1 MSPSL
6 INTLKKQYKILS
18 GKISSIKIEHKCPH
32 VWYGN
37 SYGGF
42 FVNPDL
48 LHPDAI
54 VYSFGIGQDTSFDD
68 AIIQKH
74 NCYVHGYDPTPKSI
88 EWIAQRSDLS
98 PKFHFHPF
106 GLDKETRITHFN
118 LPKNKEHVSG
128 SIINHQNVD
137 ENNMV
142 EVQMKSLID
151 IVSENNHSYI
161 DVLKMDIEGSEYCVI
176 ESILNSSIEIRQILL
191 EIHERFFDN
200 GIEKTKELLNSLHQH
215 GYKVFGISDTL
226 EEISFIKV
234 SS

>member
-18 GKISSIKIEHKCPH
+18 GKISSFKIEHKCPH

-74 NCYVHGYDPTPKSI
+74 NCHVYGYDPTPKSI

>member
-6 INTLKKQYKILS
+6 INTLKKHYKILS
-18 GKISSIKIEHKCPH
+18 GKISSFKIEHKCPH

-74 NCYVHGYDPTPKSI
+74 NCHVHGYDPTPKSI

>member
-18 GKISSIKIEHKCPH
+18 GKISSFKIEHKCPH

-74 NCYVHGYDPTPKSI
+74 NCHVHGYDPTPKSI

-176 ESILNSSIEIRQILL
+176 DSILNSSIEIRQILL

>member
-18 GKISSIKIEHKCPH
+18 GKISSFKIEHKCPH

-74 NCYVHGYDPTPKSI
+74 NCHVHGYDPTPKSI

-176 ESILNSSIEIRQILL
+176 ESILNSAIEIRQILL

-215 GYKVFGISDTL
+215 GYKVFGVSDTL

>member
-18 GKISSIKIEHKCPH
+18 GKISSFKIEHKCPH

-74 NCYVHGYDPTPKSI
+74 NCHVHGYDPTPKSI

>member
-18 GKISSIKIEHKCPH
+18 GKISSFKIEYHCPH
-32 VWYGN
+32 IWYGN

-42 FVNPDL
+42 YVNPDL

-68 AIIQKH
+68 TIIQKH
-74 NCYVHGYDPTPKSI
+74 NCQVFGYDPTPKSI
-88 EWIAQRSDLS
+88 DWIASRTDLS
-98 PKFHFHPF
+98 PNFHFHPF
-106 GLDKETRITHFN
+106 GLDKKTGIAHFN
-118 LPKNKEHVSG
+118 LPKNKSHVSG

-137 ENNMV
+137 EHNMV
-142 EVQMKSLID
+142 EVQMKSFID

-161 DVLKMDIEGSEYCVI
+161 DVLKMDIEGSEYAVMD
-176 ESILNSSIEIRQILL
+176 SILESSIEIKQILL

-200 GIEKTKELLNSLHQH
+200 GIEKTKKLLHSLHKHDYQ
-215 GYKVFGISDTL
+215 VFGISDTL
-226 EEISFIKV
+226 EEISFIKPHN
-234 SS
+234 

>member
-18 GKISSIKIEHKCPH
+18 GKISSFKIEHKCTH

-74 NCYVHGYDPTPKSI
+74 NCHVHGYDPTPKSI
-88 EWIAQRSDLS
+88 EWIAQRTDLS
-98 PKFHFHPF
+98 PKFHFHPV
-106 GLDKETRITHFN
+106 GLDKETGITHFN

-151 IVSENNHSYI
+151 IVSENNHSHI

-191 EIHERFFDN
+191 EIHERFFDD

>member
-18 GKISSIKIEHKCPH
+18 GKISSFKIEHKCPH

-74 NCYVHGYDPTPKSI
+74 NCHVHGYDPTPKSI

-215 GYKVFGISDTL
+215 GYKVFGVSDTL

>member
-18 GKISSIKIEHKCPH
+18 GKISSFKIEHKCPH

-74 NCYVHGYDPTPKSI
+74 NCHVHGYDPTPKSI

-118 LPKNKEHVSG
+118 LPKNKEHISG